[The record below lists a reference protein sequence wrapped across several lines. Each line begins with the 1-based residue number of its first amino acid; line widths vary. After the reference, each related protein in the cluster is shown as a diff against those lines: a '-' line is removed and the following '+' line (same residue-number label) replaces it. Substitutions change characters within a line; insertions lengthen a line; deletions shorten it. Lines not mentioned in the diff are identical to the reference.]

1 MPKVMGARAARNH
14 FSQILGEVHFGNEVV
29 IIERSGKPMVAVISS
44 DDYERLIAA
53 RDARFQVLN
62 DIRQRVPD
70 IVEEEVI
77 QDVTDAIAAVRQQ

>member
-1 MPKVMGARAARNH
+1 MTKVMGAREARNQ

-53 RDARFQVLN
+53 RDTRFQVLS
-62 DIRQRVPD
+62 DIRKRLPD
-70 IVEEEVI
+70 ISEEEVI
-77 QDVTDAIAAVRQQ
+77 QDVTDAVAAVRQL